1 MNIVASICSKIV
13 YESFTFES
21 RVKKVKAPTQGSK
34 STTVIPRCIL
44 EWFSI
49 DKGSSFLLES
59 TVPAERMERR
69 NLLEHRFPN
78 RQPSSCAFFLL
89 SFSSPCPRVFYPL
102 RLHCVYLRK
111 LARPRAATFLCRQCG
126 PVCND
131 YRSSSPL
138 LGNRC
143 PRQNTVRPVSSPL
156 LLSKRGAAGY
166 NNEESR
172 DTRKKVASP
181 EARWWFSVRTD
192 YFLPQIRKSTLSIDS
207 WRIQRGG
214 TNCKMLRSE
223 DKNT

>member
-1 MNIVASICSKIV
+1 MNIVFVPKLCTNPSHSNH
-13 YESFTFES
+13 EL
-21 RVKKVKAPTQGSK
+21 KKVKAPTQGSK

-138 LGNRC
+138 LG
-143 PRQNTVRPVSSPL
+143 TVVPGKTQFAQFPL
-156 LLSKRGAAGY
+156 LFSYRRGERWGTTMRNRGTLEKRWRRPRLDDDFPS
-166 NNEESR
+166 E
-172 DTRKKVASP
+172 
-181 EARWWFSVRTD
+181 
-192 YFLPQIRKSTLSIDS
+192 QIITSSHS
-207 WRIQRGG
+207 
-214 TNCKMLRSE
+214 NS
-223 DKNT
+223 

>member
-89 SFSSPCPRVFYPL
+89 SFSPPCPRVFYPL
-102 RLHCVYLRK
+102 HLHCVYLRK

-138 LGNRC
+138 LG
-143 PRQNTVRPVSSPL
+143 TVVPGKTQFPL
-156 LLSKRGAAGY
+156 LSLSKRGAAEY

-172 DTRKKVASP
+172 DTRKKDGVARGSMMIFRP
-181 EARWWFSVRTD
+181 NRL
-192 YFLPQIRKSTLSIDS
+192 LPSANS
-207 WRIQRGG
+207 
-214 TNCKMLRSE
+214 
-223 DKNT
+223 

>member
-21 RVKKVKAPTQGSK
+21 RVKAPIQCSK

-89 SFSSPCPRVFYPL
+89 SFSPPCPRVFYPL

-143 PRQNTVRPVSSPL
+143 PRQNPVSSPL
-156 LLSKRGAAGY
+156 LIE
-166 NNEESR
+166 EESGGVQQWGIEGHS
-172 DTRKKVASP
+172 KKGGVARGSMMIFRP
-181 EARWWFSVRTD
+181 NRLL
-192 YFLPQIRKSTLSIDS
+192 LPPANS
-207 WRIQRGG
+207 
-214 TNCKMLRSE
+214 
-223 DKNT
+223 

>member
-69 NLLEHRFPN
+69 NLLEYRFPN

>member
-1 MNIVASICSKIV
+1 MNIVFVPKLCTNPSHSNHELKRLRRLLKVASRRPLSHGVSNC
-13 YESFTFES
+13 F
-21 RVKKVKAPTQGSK
+21 
-34 STTVIPRCIL
+34 

-138 LGNRC
+138 LG
-143 PRQNTVRPVSSPL
+143 TVVPGKTQFAQFPL
-156 LLSKRGAAGY
+156 LFSYRRGERWGTTMRNRGTLEKRWRRPRLDDDFPS
-166 NNEESR
+166 E
-172 DTRKKVASP
+172 
-181 EARWWFSVRTD
+181 
-192 YFLPQIRKSTLSIDS
+192 QIITSSHS
-207 WRIQRGG
+207 
-214 TNCKMLRSE
+214 NS
-223 DKNT
+223 

>member
-1 MNIVASICSKIV
+1 MNIVFVPKLCTNPSHSNHELKRLRRLLKVASRRPLSHGVSNC
-13 YESFTFES
+13 F
-21 RVKKVKAPTQGSK
+21 
-34 STTVIPRCIL
+34 

-89 SFSSPCPRVFYPL
+89 SFSPPCPRVFYPL

-138 LGNRC
+138 LG
-143 PRQNTVRPVSSPL
+143 TVVPGKTQFAQFPL
-156 LLSKRGAAGY
+156 LFSYRRGERWGTTMRNRGTLEKRWRRPRLDDDFPS
-166 NNEESR
+166 E
-172 DTRKKVASP
+172 
-181 EARWWFSVRTD
+181 
-192 YFLPQIRKSTLSIDS
+192 QIITSSHS
-207 WRIQRGG
+207 
-214 TNCKMLRSE
+214 NS
-223 DKNT
+223 

>member
-69 NLLEHRFPN
+69 NLLEYRFPN

-89 SFSSPCPRVFYPL
+89 SFSPPCPRVFYPL
-102 RLHCVYLRK
+102 HLHCVYLRK

-138 LGNRC
+138 LG
-143 PRQNTVRPVSSPL
+143 TVVPGKTQFPL
-156 LLSKRGAAGY
+156 LSLSKRGAAEY

-172 DTRKKVASP
+172 DTRKKDGVARGSMMIFRP
-181 EARWWFSVRTD
+181 NRLL
-192 YFLPQIRKSTLSIDS
+192 LPPIQIRKSTLSIDS
-207 WRIQRGG
+207 WKIQRGG